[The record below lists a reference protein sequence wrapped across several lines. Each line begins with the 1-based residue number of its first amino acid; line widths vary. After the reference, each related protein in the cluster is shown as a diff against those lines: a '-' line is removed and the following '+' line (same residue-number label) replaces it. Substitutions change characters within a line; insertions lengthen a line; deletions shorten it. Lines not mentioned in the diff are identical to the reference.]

1 MCRLAA
7 LMFVSHCAHV
17 FLCVAVSGC
26 AGQLSMC
33 AVFAHLQGVQE
44 LFNNP
49 HLSDVTL
56 LVEQRQIPAHRHVL
70 ATHSHMFD
78 RMWNH
83 SMKEVSH
90 RSMLL
95 FILSVCQCVSSFA
108 TLHHMQGQIMCCDVR
123 IEC

>member
-1 MCRLAA
+1 M
-7 LMFVSHCAHV
+7 CAHV
-17 FLCVAVSGC
+17 SVGSLDVCFALCPRVFVCGC
-26 AGQLSMC
+26 QQLCRPTEHVFMC

-90 RSMLL
+90 CSMLL
-95 FILSVCQCVSSFA
+95 LILSVCLSRVSPHFTICRVKSCA
-108 TLHHMQGQIMCCDVR
+108 
-123 IEC
+123 